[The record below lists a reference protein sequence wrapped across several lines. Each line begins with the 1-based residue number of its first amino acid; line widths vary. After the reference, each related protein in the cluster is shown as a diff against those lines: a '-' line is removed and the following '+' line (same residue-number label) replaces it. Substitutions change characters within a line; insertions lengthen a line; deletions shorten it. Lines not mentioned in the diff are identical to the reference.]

1 MAGKITSM
9 SKIKQVLIMHQ
20 QGHSNRSI
28 ASMIGINKCTVN
40 DYIRKIKADP
50 LGIDPLLELDDP
62 ILEGRLFTGNP
73 AYTDYRMSTFLE
85 ELPYYKEQLE
95 NPKYHMTRQLLWE
108 EYLHKHPDGYSK
120 SQFYYH
126 LSQHLVA
133 QKSAST
139 VLTNMRKPGEVLMID
154 FAGDKLS
161 YTDIETGEHIEAE
174 VFVGTMAY
182 SDYAFA
188 IAVPSQKVEDFIY
201 ALRMCLEYL
210 GGVPESIV
218 PDNLKSAVIK
228 PHKYAPTLNNA
239 LVQMGNHY
247 NFSIIPA
254 RSKHPKDKA
263 PVESQVRRIYN
274 RVYAKLRNYE
284 FFSLR
289 EMNEA
294 IEAQINAHNQT
305 RMKEKPFSREESF
318 HSNEKALLK
327 PLPSTIF
334 ELQFSSEV
342 KVSCSGEIRL
352 AKDNHYYSVPHT
364 LIGRNALVIYTRSTV
379 KIYVDNKLVATHLRV
394 REYGHT
400 QLKEH
405 LSPNSRLFLERSPE
419 YYINRAR
426 SVSAALENLIASMFA
441 NKAPGITMNSVFL
454 FLAIFYAILTE
465 QKLTF
470 DQRRPQ
476 T

>member
-254 RSKHPKDKA
+254 RSKHPKDK
-263 PVESQVRRIYN
+263 VNI
-274 RVYAKLRNYE
+274 
-284 FFSLR
+284 SL
-289 EMNEA
+289 
-294 IEAQINAHNQT
+294 
-305 RMKEKPFSREESF
+305 KGY
-318 HSNEKALLK
+318 HS
-327 PLPSTIF
+327 
-334 ELQFSSEV
+334 
-342 KVSCSGEIRL
+342 
-352 AKDNHYYSVPHT
+352 
-364 LIGRNALVIYTRSTV
+364 
-379 KIYVDNKLVATHLRV
+379 
-394 REYGHT
+394 
-400 QLKEH
+400 
-405 LSPNSRLFLERSPE
+405 
-419 YYINRAR
+419 
-426 SVSAALENLIASMFA
+426 
-441 NKAPGITMNSVFL
+441 
-454 FLAIFYAILTE
+454 
-465 QKLTF
+465 
-470 DQRRPQ
+470 
-476 T
+476 